1 MDGFLVC
8 FSKPFN
14 DWELEEGERF
24 FICSKIRRFFLAMKA
39 INF

>member
-8 FSKPFN
+8 LSIPFN
-14 DWELEEGERF
+14 DWELEEEEIF
-24 FICSKIRRFFLAMKA
+24 FTCSKIRRFFLAMKA